1 MADTERYNLPAEIFQ
16 GTVRLVLSFKQPAV
30 SSTYRGEIVGKRLPF
45 TCVIQNNSVRLFV
58 GSNSDND
65 VVKSKPAWTG
75 FYNGFFGSPSEA
87 KYQRLTI

>member
-1 MADTERYNLPAEIFQ
+1 VADTERYNLPAEIFQ
-16 GTVRLVLSFKQPAV
+16 GTVRLVLQLVLEV
-30 SSTYRGEIVGKRLPF
+30 SSTSRGEIVGMTLPF
-45 TCVIQNNSVRLFV
+45 TCVIQNNSVRLLV

-65 VVKSKPAWTG
+65 VMKSKPAWTG